1 MIPERC
7 DYSTFGAKRHAMH
20 AQSHPV
26 VVISWNQPA
35 QIPFFRHRFGT
46 LNPPP
51 PLPLLSTELHVI
63 LFSQPSFALLTGTA
77 GAARLH
83 RLGCAPRSHC
93 DLAPVW
99 HPLRTGASHPV
110 LDLVGRSCA
119 SGPCAEHGCAADAGA
134 ALGGVAAVRPD
145 CSIATPS
152 RGAVMLC
159 LHLWYQ
165 YSVKVYYF
173 PG

>member
-51 PLPLLSTELHVI
+51 PLPAHIMTFKKI
-63 LFSQPSFALLTGTA
+63 GN
-77 GAARLH
+77 AAAFRLQFH
-83 RLGCAPRSHC
+83 LGRH
-93 DLAPVW
+93 
-99 HPLRTGASHPV
+99 G
-110 LDLVGRSCA
+110 VG
-119 SGPCAEHGCAADAGA
+119 
-134 ALGGVAAVRPD
+134 
-145 CSIATPS
+145 
-152 RGAVMLC
+152 
-159 LHLWYQ
+159 
-165 YSVKVYYF
+165 
-173 PG
+173 